1 MRRCYYVF
9 KSVIVFI
16 NSIDFIADL
25 YFLKRIRAKMSFLR
39 SAIPILSSLNDE
51 CELLRD
57 SLELSSIM
65 YLKFSPKT
73 MEMALKQLKQ
83 EL

>member
-16 NSIDFIADL
+16 NSIDYIADL

-57 SLELSSIM
+57 SLELSSIIFP
-65 YLKFSPKT
+65 KFSPKT